1 MRYDVRYRCAFS
13 YDQPVAESHNEL
25 RACPST
31 DTDQTVLHARVVTTP
46 SARVLTTTDY
56 WGTRVDAF
64 GVRAP
69 HPSLEV
75 VVEAT
80 VEVGERP
87 TAPDGVPLATL
98 ADGPFVDGHRELLA
112 HSAMATPDEAV
123 VELAATTAPDAT
135 GVVELATALSA
146 AVEDRVTHVAGATRV
161 GTPVGDV
168 LVAGSG
174 VCQDRAHLLV
184 ALCRERRIPAR
195 YVSGYLCDG
204 PTGEDTTTHAWVEVA
219 VPGHG
224 WHTLD
229 PSDGGVDDSHRIVI
243 GRGRDY
249 ADVAPL
255 RGTYVGGDARTLDVA
270 VDVTQVT
277 PVRG

>member
-1 MRYDVRYRCAFS
+1 MRYDVRYRCAFT
-13 YDQPVAESHNEL
+13 YEQPAAESHNEL

-31 DTDQTVLHARVVTTP
+31 DAHQTVLHARVVTTP

-69 HPSLEV
+69 HPALEV
-75 VVEAT
+75 LVEAT
-80 VEVGERP
+80 VELGERP
-87 TAPDGVPLATL
+87 VAPSGVPLGGL
-98 ADGPFVDGHRELLA
+98 RDGAFVNEHRELLA
-112 HSAMATPDEAV
+112 HSTMATPDDAV
-123 VELAATTAPDAT
+123 AGLAAATAPDAP
-135 GVVELATALSA
+135 GVVELATALSQ
-146 AVEDRVTHVAGATRV
+146 VVGERVTHAEGTTQV
-161 GTPVGDV
+161 GTPIGVV
-168 LVAGSG
+168 LAAGSG

-184 ALCRERRIPAR
+184 ALCRERGVPAR

-204 PTGEDTTTHAWVEVA
+204 GAGEDTSTHAWVEVA

-229 PSDGGVDDSHRIVI
+229 PSADGSRRIVI

-277 PVRG
+277 PVSS

>member
-1 MRYDVRYRCAFS
+1 MRYDLRYRCAFT
-13 YDQPVAESHNEL
+13 YEQPAAESHNEL

-31 DTDQTVLHARVVTTP
+31 DEDQTVLHARVVATP

-69 HPSLEV
+69 HERLEV

-80 VEVGERP
+80 VEVTDRP
-87 TAPDGVPLATL
+87 TAPIGVPVAAL
-98 ADGPFVDGHRELLA
+98 ADPAFVDAHRELLTP
-112 HSAMATPDEAV
+112 SAMAASDAAV
-123 VELAATTAPDAT
+123 GALAEQVAPDAEDLM
-135 GVVELATALSA
+135 ELATALCA
-146 AVEDRVTHVAGATRV
+146 AVDERVAHVPGVTHV
-161 GTPVGDV
+161 GTSVSDV
-168 LVAGSG
+168 LTAGSG

-184 ALCRERRIPAR
+184 ALARLRGIPAR
-195 YVSGYLCDG
+195 YVSGYLCAG
-204 PTGEDTTTHAWVEVA
+204 PTGQDTTTHAWVEVA

-229 PSDGGVDDSHRIVI
+229 PSDGSVDNQHRIVI

-249 ADVAPL
+249 ADVPPL
-255 RGTYVGGDARTLDVA
+255 RGTYIGGDARTLHVA
-270 VDVTQVT
+270 VDITPVT
-277 PVRG
+277 PVTG